1 MFGWMV
7 QGIFDNESYSN
18 ALCAS
23 RTFGLKGEITDEF
36 GKYVL
41 ATGEGIIFYNIL
53 ENGDVTLFNWPVAVK
68 N

>member
-41 ATGEGIIFYNIL
+41 ATGEGIIL
-53 ENGDVTLFNWPVAVK
+53 L
-68 N
+68 

>member
-23 RTFGLKGEITDEF
+23 RTFGPKGEITDEF

>member
-23 RTFGLKGEITDEF
+23 RTFGPKGEITDEF

-41 ATGEGIIFYNIL
+41 ATGEGIILLLYFRKWRCYIVQL
-53 ENGDVTLFNWPVAVK
+53 ACCC
-68 N
+68 